1 MERDLSFHE
10 VEAFQNPLGL
20 VVGLC
25 ASYEVAWDGVASKEI
40 AVSEVEAFPAGA
52 GVGSGQVGHQG
63 GRWMVLGAQLQDQV
77 RLLENQEVKQAGL
90 QEGWVDSWVQQVA
103 QQSHTFS
110 HCHQTRHFL

>member
-63 GRWMVLGAQLQDQV
+63 GQWMVLGAQLQDQV
-77 RLLENQEVKQAGL
+77 RLLENLKGSKNKNVNKVTQKVGFYFQM
-90 QEGWVDSWVQQVA
+90 
-103 QQSHTFS
+103 
-110 HCHQTRHFL
+110 FLVELEAK

>member
-77 RLLENQEVKQAGL
+77 RLLENLKGSKNKNVNKVTQKVG
-90 QEGWVDSWVQQVA
+90 
-103 QQSHTFS
+103 FS
-110 HCHQTRHFL
+110 FQMFLVELEAK